1 MIPVDAPMVFAVTG
15 ILAALTAPL
24 SEALLFAFGLQL
36 RFWKD
41 ES

>member
-1 MIPVDAPMVFAVTG
+1 MIPVDALMVFVVTG
-15 ILAALTAPL
+15 ILVALTAHL

-41 ES
+41 GS